1 MSGGGGTGTLPGWST
16 LYASRTAMPRSCA
29 ARSAPPTDR
38 REVVGQMEVVDRD
51 VERVL
56 RGADEVSER
65 LRGVGGRLAA
75 VGQRA
80 DFDRLYSRFAA
91 W

>member
-1 MSGGGGTGTLPGWST
+1 MVDVVRQPDGD
-16 LYASRTAMPRSCA
+16 A
-29 ARSAPPTDR
+29 AFVRSAQRAADRR

-65 LRGVGGRLAA
+65 VRGVGGRLAA

>member
-1 MSGGGGTGTLPGWST
+1 MVDVVREPDRD
-16 LYASRTAMPRSCA
+16 APRMRIAQCA
-29 ARSAPPTDR
+29 ADGCQ
-38 REVVGQMEVVDRD
+38 EVVGKVQVVDRD
-51 VERVL
+51 VEGML
-56 RGADEVSER
+56 RRADERGKR
-65 LRGVGGRLAA
+65 LRGLGGRLAA

>member
-1 MSGGGGTGTLPGWST
+1 MVDVVREPDGDS
-16 LYASRTAMPRSCA
+16 
-29 ARSAPPTDR
+29 ARVRVAEGATDRR
-38 REVVGQMEVVDRD
+38 REVVGQVEVVDRD
-51 VERVL
+51 VEGVL
-56 RGADEVSER
+56 RRADERGER
-65 LRGVGGRLAA
+65 LGGLGGRLAA

>member
-1 MSGGGGTGTLPGWST
+1 MVDVVCETQGD
-16 LYASRTAMPRSCA
+16 A
-29 ARSAPPTDR
+29 ARVCTPQSSSDNGD
-38 REVVGQMEVVDRD
+38 EVVRQVQVVDRD
-51 VERVL
+51 VQRTLRRSEEAGERV
-56 RGADEVSER
+56 RS
-65 LRGVGGRLAA
+65 VGGRLAA

>member
-1 MSGGGGTGTLPGWST
+1 MVGV
-16 LYASRTAMPRSCA
+16 AQRA
-29 ARSAPPTDR
+29 ADDR
-38 REVVGQMEVVDRD
+38 GEIVRQMQVVDRD

-56 RGADEVSER
+56 RSADEFGER
-65 LRGVGGRLAA
+65 VRGVGGRLAA

>member
-1 MSGGGGTGTLPGWST
+1 MVDVVREAHCDAAIVRG
-16 LYASRTAMPRSCA
+16 AQCTADR
-29 ARSAPPTDR
+29 R
-38 REVVGQMEVVDRD
+38 REVVGQVEVVDRD

-56 RGADEVSER
+56 RSADEVGER
-65 LRGVGGRLAA
+65 LRGLGGRLAA

>member
-1 MSGGGGTGTLPGWST
+1 M
-16 LYASRTAMPRSCA
+16 
-29 ARSAPPTDR
+29 
-38 REVVGQMEVVDRD
+38 QVVDRYL
-51 VERVL
+51 ERVL
-56 RGADEVSER
+56 RGAEVVGEL

>member
-1 MSGGGGTGTLPGWST
+1 MVDVVREPHGD
-16 LYASRTAMPRSCA
+16 A
-29 ARSAPPTDR
+29 AFVRGSQRAADRR
-38 REVVGQMEVVDRD
+38 REVVGQVEVVDRD

-56 RGADEVSER
+56 RGADEVGER
-65 LRGVGGRLAA
+65 LRSLGGRLAA

>member
-1 MSGGGGTGTLPGWST
+1 MVDVVREPDGN
-16 LYASRTAMPRSCA
+16 A
-29 ARSAPPTDR
+29 AFVRVAQRAAYRR
-38 REVVGQMEVVDRD
+38 REVVGQVQVVDRD

-56 RGADEVSER
+56 RGAEEVSER

>member
-1 MSGGGGTGTLPGWST
+1 MVDVVRKPDGD
-16 LYASRTAMPRSCA
+16 A
-29 ARSAPPTDR
+29 ALVRGAQRAADR
-38 REVVGQMEVVDRD
+38 RREIVGQVEVVDRD

-56 RGADEVSER
+56 RGTDEVGER
-65 LRGVGGRLAA
+65 LRGLGGRLAA

>member
-1 MSGGGGTGTLPGWST
+1 MCL
-16 LYASRTAMPRSCA
+16 AQRA
-29 ARSAPPTDR
+29 ADDR
-38 REVVGQMEVVDRD
+38 HEVVRQMQVVDRD
-51 VERVL
+51 VEGVL
-56 RGADEVSER
+56 RRADERGKR
-65 LRGVGGRLAA
+65 LRGLGGRLAA

>member
-1 MSGGGGTGTLPGWST
+1 MVDVVRQPD
-16 LYASRTAMPRSCA
+16 RDA
-29 ARSAPPTDR
+29 AFVRVAQRAADRR
-38 REVVGQMEVVDRD
+38 REVVGQVQVVDRD

-56 RGADEVSER
+56 RGAEEVSER

>member
-1 MSGGGGTGTLPGWST
+1 MVDVVRKPDRD
-16 LYASRTAMPRSCA
+16 AARVRTAQRA
-29 ARSAPPTDR
+29 ADDR
-38 REVVGQMEVVDRD
+38 NEVVGEVEVVDRD
-51 VERVL
+51 VEGAL
-56 RGADEVSER
+56 RGADESGER

-75 VGQRA
+75 VDQRA

>member
-1 MSGGGGTGTLPGWST
+1 MVDVVCQPD
-16 LYASRTAMPRSCA
+16 RDTACVRVAQRA
-29 ARSAPPTDR
+29 ADR
-38 REVVGQMEVVDRD
+38 RREIVGQVEVVDRD

-56 RGADEVSER
+56 RGADEVGER
-65 LRGVGGRLAA
+65 LRGLGGRLAA

>member
-1 MSGGGGTGTLPGWST
+1 MVDVVREPDGD
-16 LYASRTAMPRSCA
+16 A
-29 ARSAPPTDR
+29 AFVRGAQRAADRR

>member
-1 MSGGGGTGTLPGWST
+1 MVEVIRQPD
-16 LYASRTAMPRSCA
+16 CDA
-29 ARSAPPTDR
+29 ARVGVAQRAADDR
-38 REVVGQMEVVDRD
+38 GEIVRQMQVVDRD

-56 RGADEVSER
+56 RGADESGER
-65 LRGVGGRLAA
+65 VRGLGGRLAA

>member
-1 MSGGGGTGTLPGWST
+1 MV
-16 LYASRTAMPRSCA
+16 
-29 ARSAPPTDR
+29 D
-38 REVVGQMEVVDRD
+38 VVGQSDRDPAGVRIAQSSADDRKEIVGQVEVVDRD

>member
-1 MSGGGGTGTLPGWST
+1 MVDVVREPDGD
-16 LYASRTAMPRSCA
+16 A
-29 ARSAPPTDR
+29 AFVRGAQRAADR
-38 REVVGQMEVVDRD
+38 RLEIVGQVQVVDRD

-56 RGADEVSER
+56 RGADEVGER
-65 LRGVGGRLAA
+65 LRGLGGRLAA

>member
-1 MSGGGGTGTLPGWST
+1 MVDVEREPD
-16 LYASRTAMPRSCA
+16 CDA
-29 ARSAPPTDR
+29 ARVRVAQRAADDR
-38 REVVGQMEVVDRD
+38 GEIVRQMQVVDRD

-56 RGADEVSER
+56 RGADEFGER
-65 LRGVGGRLAA
+65 VRGVGGRLAA

>member
-1 MSGGGGTGTLPGWST
+1 MSSEF
-16 LYASRTAMPRSCA
+16 CA
-29 ARSAPPTDR
+29 APTKSAS
-38 REVVGQMEVVDRD
+38 
-51 VERVL
+51 
-56 RGADEVSER
+56 A

>member
-1 MSGGGGTGTLPGWST
+1 MVDVVGEAHRDAALVGG
-16 LYASRTAMPRSCA
+16 AQ
-29 ARSAPPTDR
+29 RSADDR
-38 REVVGQMEVVDRD
+38 GEIVGQVQVVDRD
-51 VERVL
+51 VEAVL
-56 RGADEVSER
+56 RRADEGGER
-65 LRGVGGRLAA
+65 VRGVDGRVAA

>member
-1 MSGGGGTGTLPGWST
+1 MVDVVREPDGD
-16 LYASRTAMPRSCA
+16 A
-29 ARSAPPTDR
+29 ARMRVAEDAADGGP
-38 REVVGQMEVVDRD
+38 EVAGQVEVVDRD
-51 VERVL
+51 VEGVL
-56 RGADEVSER
+56 RRADECGER
-65 LRGVGGRLAA
+65 LGGLGGRLAA